1 MQKTDP
7 SVGRRVAKYV
17 PKIELGPN
25 IPDST
30 FHQKIRGD
38 FKVFLW
44 YVHQYLGLPEPT
56 PLQYNIADFLHY
68 GPKRSVIQ
76 AFRGIGKSH
85 ITVAFVV
92 WCLLRNAQY
101 KIMVVS
107 ASKVLADDFA
117 TFVQRLIFEMEGL
130 EYLLPSPEQRQS
142 KISFDVGPA
151 IADKSP
157 SVKSV
162 GITGQITGSRADM
175 IIGDDIEVLNNA
187 FTQVARDK
195 LSEAVKEFDAVLK
208 PLPEARILFLGT
220 PQTEDSLYTKLPER
234 GYVVRIW
241 PARMPDEKLR
251 VLYGDSLAPY
261 IQAMKKPVGAPT
273 DPKRFDDEDLIERE
287 ASYGKAGFAMQF
299 MLSTQLSDLERF
311 PLKVKDLIVMPID
324 GDTAPL
330 KLQWGPLEERAYKE
344 LPNVAMRGDNM
355 YPPMN
360 VGDITS
366 DYTGSVL
373 AIDPSGRGA
382 DETGYAVVKMI
393 NGYQYVPAAGGLQG
407 GYDRDTLVELAHIA
421 KKHKV
426 NAVIVESNFG
436 DGMFIELLKPILHS
450 IHRCA
455 IEEVRHSTQKERR
468 IIDTLEPVMMAH
480 KLVIAPEV
488 IEQDY
493 RTAQKYEQAVRLSK
507 MLIYQL
513 TRITAEKGCLR
524 HDDRLDALAI
534 AVGYF
539 SEAMARDEED
549 GIRRIKEEALE
560 KELQA
565 FMNNAV
571 DPLGRKSSSG
581 GGWLSR
587 YTSL

>member
-1 MQKTDP
+1 MARQN
-7 SVGRRVAKYV
+7 AKYV
-17 PKIELGPN
+17 PEIVLGAK
-25 IPDST
+25 IPDSD
-30 FHQKIRGD
+30 FHQAIRGS
-38 FKVFLW
+38 FKKFLW

-56 PLQYNIADFLHY
+56 PLQYNIADYLQF
-68 GPKRSVIQ
+68 GPKRSIIQ
-76 AFRGIGKSH
+76 AFRGVGKSH

-117 TFVQRLIFEMEGL
+117 TFVQRLIWEMEGL
-130 EYLLPSPEQRQS
+130 EYLIPNPDQRQS
-142 KISFDVGPA
+142 KIAFDVGPA

-175 IIGDDIEVLNNA
+175 IVADDIEVLNNA
-187 FTQVARDK
+187 FTQTARDK

-208 PLPEARILFLGT
+208 PLEQSRIIFLGT
-220 PQTEDSLYTKLPER
+220 PQTEDSLYTKLPDR
-234 GYVVRIW
+234 GYEVRIW
-241 PARMPDEKLR
+241 PARMPDEKMLEI
-251 VLYGDSLAPY
+251 YGSSLAPY
-261 IQAMKKPVGAPT
+261 VEALGIKAGVPT
-273 DPKRFDDEDLIERE
+273 DPMRFDDGDLIERE

-324 GDTAPL
+324 PETAPL
-330 KLQWGPLEERAYKE
+330 KLQWGPLEDRQYKD
-344 LPNVAMRGDNM
+344 LPNVAMRGDHM

-360 VGDITS
+360 VGDITAE
-366 DYTGSVL
+366 YTGTVL

-393 NGYQYVPAAGGLQG
+393 NGYLYVPDAGGLQG
-407 GYDRDTLVELAHIA
+407 GYDKDTLVEISHIA

-426 NAVIVESNFG
+426 NHVIIESNFG
-436 DGMFIELLKPILHS
+436 DGMYSELLKPIMAG
-450 IHRCA
+450 IHRCE

-468 IIDTLEPVMMAH
+468 IIDTLEPVMMTH

-488 IEQDY
+488 IEKDY
-493 RTAQKYEQAVRLSK
+493 RTAQKYEQAVRQAK
-507 MLIYQL
+507 MLIYQM
-513 TRITAEKGCLR
+513 TRITHERGCLR

-539 SEAMARDEED
+539 TEQMARDEQL
-549 GIRRIKEEALE
+549 GIEEHRQRLLDIELE
-560 KELQA
+560 N
-565 FMNNAV
+565 FMENAIT
-571 DPLGRKSSSG
+571 PG
-581 GGWLSR
+581 GLRAAPSEGNFMGR
-587 YTSL
+587 YTSR